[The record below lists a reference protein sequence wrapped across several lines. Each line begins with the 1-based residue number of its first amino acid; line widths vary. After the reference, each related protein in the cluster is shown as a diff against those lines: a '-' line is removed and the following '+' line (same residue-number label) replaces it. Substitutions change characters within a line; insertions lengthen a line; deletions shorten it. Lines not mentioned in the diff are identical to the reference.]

1 MVMELLELTF
11 WEIGSNAHLKFDHCC
26 DEADYLETVYKE
38 DGVVELIESKFGS
51 IDLFML
57 YCSCFKSIN
66 FLVIQIF
73 IQSSG

>member
-1 MVMELLELTF
+1 MELLELAF
-11 WEIGSNAHLKFDHCC
+11 WEIGSNAPSKWGHS

-66 FLVIQIF
+66 SLEIQIF